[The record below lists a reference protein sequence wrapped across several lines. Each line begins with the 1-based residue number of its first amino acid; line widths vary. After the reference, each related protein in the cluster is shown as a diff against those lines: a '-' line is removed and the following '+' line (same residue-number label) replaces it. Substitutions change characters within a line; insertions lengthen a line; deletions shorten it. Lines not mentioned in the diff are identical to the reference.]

1 VSGAQTLAA
10 KCMSYDAAANQFFFD
25 WTLSAAGMGTA
36 TIEVRVNYGAP
47 GPLKTLK
54 TKNITIA

>member
-1 VSGAQTLAA
+1 
-10 KCMSYDAAANQFFFD
+10 MSYDAAANQFFFD